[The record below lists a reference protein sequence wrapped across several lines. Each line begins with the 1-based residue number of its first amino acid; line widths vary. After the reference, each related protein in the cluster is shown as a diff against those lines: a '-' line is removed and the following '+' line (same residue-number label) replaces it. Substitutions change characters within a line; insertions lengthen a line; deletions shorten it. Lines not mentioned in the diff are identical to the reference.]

1 MATVNCNACAGA
13 RGPVMPGPMGFLAVM
28 QEMAA
33 VTNPAYL
40 GFHAM
45 ALKFGNII
53 GYKLGSLSLELLNI
67 SSPFQLVIT
76 TQKS

>member
-1 MATVNCNACAGA
+1 
-13 RGPVMPGPMGFLAVM
+13 MPGPVGFLAVM

-40 GFHAM
+40 GFHTM

-53 GYKLGSLSLELLNI
+53 GYKLGFL
-67 SSPFQLVIT
+67 
-76 TQKS
+76 